1 MISLTG
7 TDVAGEVV
15 KVGSQVKDFKA
26 GDKVIANLSP
36 KVLISFYHLCFFKCE
51 FQNNLMNGMVL
62 YSIESILRSITL
74 KKR

>member
-51 FQNNLMNGMVL
+51 FQNNFMNGMVL

>member
-26 GDKVIANLSP
+26 GDKFIANLSP

-51 FQNNLMNGMVL
+51 FQNNFMNGMVL

>member
-7 TDVAGEVV
+7 IDVAGEVV

-51 FQNNLMNGMVL
+51 FQINFMNGMVL

>member
-7 TDVAGEVV
+7 IDVAGEVV

-51 FQNNLMNGMVL
+51 FQNNFMNGMVL